1 MKQPS
6 IKQSVLVGILVML
19 VAAAAFVLIFT
30 YLTYLPVITWI
41 PVNKSD
47 IGVAQEFYRV
57 ARNGFLIS
65 GFCGV
70 ILGFALPVIFK
81 MFREIYG
88 KHDA

>member
-1 MKQPS
+1 M
-6 IKQSVLVGILVML
+6 KQSVLVGILGML
-19 VAAAAFVLIFT
+19 VTAALFALVFT
-30 YLTYLPVITWI
+30 YLNYLPVITWI

-65 GFCGV
+65 GICGV

-81 MFREIYG
+81 IFRETYG